1 VMWGFWNHREWDLG
15 QVRWGSRCIWIKDVT
30 LGVYAPGEHIVVAFT
45 GETRGS
51 YTVVKF
57 S

>member
-1 VMWGFWNHREWDLG
+1 MWGFWNHREWDLG